1 MEGRLVMSKS
11 GNKFVA
17 QTLLFII
24 HFGLEINNSTEQT
37 KPLSLH
43 CSMLSSFIVHLKIIL
58 MMNGSKLGK
67 NTIKQLFRSEKSEL
81 ISRGWKLIDLLLKP
95 NN

>member
-1 MEGRLVMSKS
+1 MEARLVNLE
-11 GNKFVA
+11 NKFVA

-37 KPLSLH
+37 NPLSFH

-67 NTIKQLFRSEKSEL
+67 NKIKQLFKSEKSEL
-81 ISRGWKLIDLLLKP
+81 ISCGWKLIDLLLKP